1 MSLKRRQLILSHFF
15 RFIFGFFLHLRI
27 QKSPNVS
34 EVKPPLIIAPNHLSF
49 LDSLIIGA
57 VTVDLPDVYPM
68 HFMVKETIM
77 RQPILGSLLRFIGGV
92 AIKREVGLKESLGGF
107 EKVLHNEESLVVFPE
122 GVRSRDGNVSQV
134 KRGITHLLWR
144 AKETLVLPIG
154 MHGQMQT
161 TVLDFLLRR
170 RKVNVVFGEP
180 VHILSLME
188 NPKDFKGGAEI
199 VQKILVD
206 LAEKAKSNI

>member
-1 MSLKRRQLILSHFF
+1 MSLKRRQLILSRFF
-15 RFIFGFFLHLRI
+15 RFIFGFFLHLKIEKSLRI
-27 QKSPNVS
+27 N
-34 EVKPPLIIAPNHLSF
+34 EIKPPVIIAPNHLSL

-57 VTVDLPDVYPM
+57 VTADCPNLYPM

-77 RQPILGSLLRFIGGV
+77 KQPGLGALLRFIGGV

-107 EKVLHNEESLVVFPE
+107 EKVLHNEESLVIFPE

-161 TVLDFLLRR
+161 TISDFLLRK

-206 LAEKAKSNI
+206 LVEKAKSNI